1 MSEFQAFCGLQS
13 PQRGN
18 YIVIFK
24 TIYIFIIF
32 IFYYFYYFLMP
43 TPSSLHLRENFL
55 LGTTSKRFGNMFTFL
70 YPCH

>member
-24 TIYIFIIF
+24 TIYIYFIYFF
-32 IFYYFYYFLMP
+32 ILFFNLFFNAYPFFSPFARKFLVG
-43 TPSSLHLRENFL
+43 H
-55 LGTTSKRFGNMFTFL
+55 
-70 YPCH
+70 H